1 MIACPKR
8 QGGSN
13 QRRSRLWYKGI
24 SPGSEA
30 LKNLFDACGP
40 CLILMDELVTYATL
54 IYGVSGLP
62 SGSFD
67 NFITFI
73 QEITEAARAH
83 HNSLVVASIPESNI
97 EIGGEAG
104 KTALEQRNGRDHSA
118 SGKTPPA

>member
-1 MIACPKR
+1 
-8 QGGSN
+8 
-13 QRRSRLWYKGI
+13 
-24 SPGSEA
+24 
-30 LKNLFDACGP
+30 
-40 CLILMDELVTYATL
+40 MDELVTYATL
-54 IYGVSGLP
+54 IYGVSDLP

-73 QEITEAARAH
+73 QEITEAARAR
-83 HNSLVVASIPESNI
+83 HNSLVVASISESNI